1 MGSFLAWVLIVILG
15 GAVIY
20 NAVGLVQTVI
30 ARRKARAVEDKNKAG
45 EEVKKDENTI
55 HNSV

>member
-45 EEVKKDENTI
+45 EEVKKDEK
-55 HNSV
+55 